1 VKGALRHGIGA
12 AKPVTEEVAE
22 RDWRPQAVWR
32 EAAAGAVAMGTG
44 AFLTSQADDDAG
56 QHALVN

>member
-1 VKGALRHGIGA
+1 MASSGGLV
-12 AKPVTEEVAE
+12 
-22 RDWRPQAVWR
+22 

-56 QHALVN
+56 QHALVS